1 MADQASLVQEGVERL
16 NDALHSIDDEFQRVQ
31 KGLNTRRRSV
41 EKQFNSKRKSVEKRT
56 RKELNRFQSELKK
69 NPYVKRAKSL
79 RKGLTKEVES
89 SVDSFLGLIR
99 VASKTDVERIDKKL
113 TTLNRQLKEI
123 EKVRKTN
130 GASPSL

>member
-1 MADQASLVQEGVERL
+1 MAEQVSLVQDGIDRL
-16 NDALHSIDDEFQRVQ
+16 NDAFHSIDGEFQRVQ
-31 KGLNTRRRSV
+31 KELNSRRRSV
-41 EKQFNSKRKSVEKRT
+41 EKQFNSKRKGVEKRA

-69 NPYVKRAKSL
+69 SPYVKRAKSL
-79 RKGLTKEVES
+79 QKDWTKEVET

-99 VASKTDVERIDKKL
+99 VASRADVERIDKKL

-123 EKVRKTN
+123 AKARKTN